1 MPPCLV
7 RVPGYR
13 IEPVSCVA
21 GVGSRHLF
29 PWWCGRRTP
38 NYKCKSHAERVI
50 VIGSFR
56 FKHKDGLEPHLW
68 SGRTAARRTGG
79 FPNCEN
85 PLSRHLPSRYQVNY
99 PPDFWEV
106 FFTVASPFTYA
117 SPLVGNRR
125 VASILISVVL
135 PAWFG
140 PRRPKTSPSSI

>member
-1 MPPCLV
+1 ML
-7 RVPGYR
+7 
-13 IEPVSCVA
+13 
-21 GVGSRHLF
+21 
-29 PWWCGRRTP
+29 WCGRRTP
-38 NYKCKSHAERVI
+38 HHKCKSHAEGVI

-56 FKHKDGLEPHLW
+56 FKHKDGLSPI
-68 SGRTAARRTGG
+68 SGQAVRLREGPEV
-79 FPNCEN
+79 FLNCEN

-135 PAWFG
+135 PASFG